1 MTETSNRLLKSVDHI
16 GILVRDLEQSLRK
29 YEALF
34 QVKATRVEVIKDLS
48 VQVAFIPVGETL
60 IELLQPLV
68 LGKGR
73 LGQVLEKQG
82 EGFDHIAY
90 RIDNIEQLL
99 ADMKGRGVRL
109 RDEKPRAGSRGTKIA
124 FVSPEETNSVLV
136 ELVEG
141 EETNEHTAVA

>member
-1 MTETSNRLLKSVDHI
+1 MTETSHGLLLKRVDHI

-34 QVKATRVEVIKDLS
+34 QVKPTYVEVIEELS
-48 VQVAFIPVGETL
+48 VRVAFIPVGETF

-73 LGQVLEKQG
+73 LGQTLEKQG

-90 RIDNIEQLL
+90 RVDDIEQLL

-109 RDEKPRAGSRGTKIA
+109 RDEKPRAGSRGTRIA
-124 FVSPEETNSVLV
+124 FVSLEETNSVLT

-141 EETNEHTAVA
+141 EEGN